1 MKRRKTTLVYDSK
14 VFRMTITDFKR
25 AYPEMNPNGSLLNF
39 DADAE
44 RTSNGVFIFVRL
56 KYLEFNFRDFHDV

>member
-39 DADAE
+39 DAE

-56 KYLEFNFRDFHDV
+56 KYLEFHFRDFHDV